1 MQWHN
6 FLCFF
11 LNSFCCF
18 SCSLVETPKGVD
30 DFRMSYSP
38 LLTARVTQTLL
49 LWQKQVWHPY
59 RGPSSAVG
67 SWAFSLFVKKEVNLT
82 ETPELVECIY
92 ESWTPFKQ
100 QAWRCAL
107 LMTWHTV
114 RSFVSASS
122 CFPPSISLHCCPP
135 GLSIHCLYHC
145 MASFI
150 LLHFHSLPA
159 CLTKTTNA
167 SLLTLTVYLSF
178 CSHTMI
184 AGIQSI
190 FSRGSQHTEP

>member
-1 MQWHN
+1 MTSVRHI
-6 FLCFF
+6 
-11 LNSFCCF
+11 
-18 SCSLVETPKGVD
+18 
-30 DFRMSYSP
+30 P
-38 LLTARVTQTLL
+38 LYWLQGSHRLFYCDRSRFGIRTEVLAVLL
-49 LWQKQVWHPY
+49 AVGL
-59 RGPSSAVG
+59 SAVCQ
-67 SWAFSLFVKKEVNLT
+67 KEVNLT
-82 ETPELVECIY
+82 ETPVLVESIY
-92 ESWTPFKQ
+92 QSWTPFKHQ
-100 QAWRCAL
+100 TSRCAL
-107 LMTWHTV
+107 LMTRHTV

-122 CFPPSISLHCCPP
+122 CFPPSISLHRCPP

-150 LLHFHSLPA
+150 LLHFYSLPA